1 MAQYSQIT
9 NPRTQS
15 RLRKRYGNEINAL
28 TKLGFHHLAYCQ
40 EDHGPYSALTQFSII
55 PLALSH
61 REFLLIKWPFRL
73 ASANVLLATE
83 NPSSIALCMG
93 MGVKF
98 YSVFSDGTVV
108 ISPTFRSSLVPNA
121 GAKII
126 RLQPQP
132 TLIETWAS
140 HKAEI
145 LRKSREVDLLSEM
158 MTFGDYVLMSA
169 IEEDPS
175 QYSYN

>member
-9 NPRTQS
+9 NHRIQS
-15 RLRKRYGNEINAL
+15 RLHKRYSEEIATL

-40 EDHGPYSALTQFSII
+40 EDHGPYSALTQFPII
-55 PLALSH
+55 PIALRN
-61 REFLLIKWPFRL
+61 REFLMIKWPFRL

-98 YSVFSDGTVV
+98 YSVFSDGMLI
-108 ISPTFRSSLVPNA
+108 ISSNFKSGLIPRE

-145 LRKSREVDLLSEM
+145 LRKSRDVDFLSEM
-158 MTFGDYVLMSA
+158 MTFGDYVLMSS